1 MERLQR
7 LELNRTTESIMSTQ
21 NLLPVHPGR
30 IVLEEFLAPR
40 GLSVWHLAKDID
52 VPARRIYE
60 IVQGQRSINADMAH
74 RLAHYFGMSERYW
87 LDLQAR
93 YDGKRERK
101 SPTEF
106 WKQTKTYSDP
116 QTGFGSL

>member
-93 YDGKRERK
+93 YDGEQERSSRGGFRSK
-101 SPTEF
+101 PTF
-106 WKQTKTYSDP
+106 LRA
-116 QTGFGSL
+116 G